1 MSAEVHF
8 TAFLEQQRRS
18 FPALS
23 REHGGRPVAYFDGP
37 AGTQVPQ
44 SVIDAVADCLAH
56 HNANCGAPFD
66 TSLEADAILDA
77 ARRAFADL
85 FGADGPDEVAFGP
98 NMTTLTLALSRALG
112 KTWQPGDEVIVSRLD
127 HDANV
132 TPWVLA
138 ARDAGA
144 VVKHIDVNPQDCT
157 LDLASFEAALSERT
171 KLVAVGYAS
180 NCVGTINPVR
190 EIVRRAQSVGAV
202 TFIDAVHYAPHGL
215 IDVRSLGCDFLV
227 CSAYKFFG
235 PHVGILWGRRTLLE
249 SLQPYKL
256 RPSPDALP
264 GRWMTGTQ
272 NHECI
277 AGAAAAVDYLAGI
290 GGELSSAAT
299 SRRARLQAAFRGIAD
314 YERELG
320 ARLLAGLAEIPGVR
334 IWGITD
340 PARMQERVPTVS
352 LTHDRFSPREI
363 AAALAGCGIYVW
375 PGNHYALPLT
385 EALGLEPN
393 GTLRVGIVHYNTAD
407 EVERLLEE
415 MRKIVG

>member
-1 MSAEVHF
+1 MNAHF
-8 TAFLEQQRRS
+8 ASVLEQQRRL
-18 FPALS
+18 FPALV
-23 REHGGRPVAYFDGP
+23 REQSGRSVAYFDGP

-44 SVIDAVADCLAH
+44 IVIDAVSDCLAN

-66 TSLEADAILDA
+66 TSRETDAILDA

-85 FGADGPDEVAFGP
+85 FGTDDSDEVAFGP
-98 NMTTLTLALSRALG
+98 NMTTLTLALSRAMG
-112 KTWQPGDEVIVSRLD
+112 ATWQPGDEVIVSRLD

-157 LDLASFEAALSERT
+157 LDLASFEAALTERT
-171 KLVAVGYAS
+171 RLVAVGYAS
-180 NCVGTINPVR
+180 NCVGTINPVQ
-190 EIVRRAQSVGAV
+190 EIVRRAQSVGAA

-215 IDVRSLGCDFLV
+215 IDVQSLGCDFLI

-235 PHVGILWGRRTLLE
+235 PHVGVLWGRRDRLE

-290 GGELSSAAT
+290 GGELSSEAT
-299 SRRARLQAAFRGIAD
+299 SRRARLQAAFSGIAE

-320 ARLLAGLAEIPGVR
+320 ARLLAGLAEIPRVR

-340 PARMQERVPTVS
+340 PAGLQERVPTVS
-352 LTHDRFSPREI
+352 FTHDRLTPRAI
-363 AAALAGCGIYVW
+363 ASALAARGIYVW

-385 EALGLEPN
+385 ERLGLEPD
-393 GTLRVGIVHYNTAD
+393 GTLRIGIVHYNTAD

-415 MRKIVG
+415 IRKIVG

>member
-1 MSAEVHF
+1 MNLVSPEAIVR
-8 TAFLEQQRRS
+8 QRPQ
-18 FPALS
+18 FPALC
-23 REHGGRPVAYFDGP
+23 RLQNGRPVAYFDGP

-44 SVIDAVADCLAH
+44 CVIDAVADCLAH

-66 TSLEADAILDA
+66 TSRETDEILDA
-77 ARRAFADL
+77 ARQAFADF
-85 FGADGPDEVAFGP
+85 FGTDNPDEVAFGP
-98 NMTTLTLALSRALG
+98 NMTTLTLAVSRALG

-144 VVKHIDVNPQDCT
+144 VVQHIDVHPQDCT
-157 LDLASFEAALSERT
+157 LDMGSFEAALSERT
-171 KLVAVGYAS
+171 RLVAVGYAS
-180 NCVGTINPVR
+180 NCVGSINPVR
-190 EIVRRAQSVGAV
+190 EIVRRARSAGAV

-235 PHVGILWGRRTLLE
+235 PHVGILWGRRERLE

-290 GGELSSAAT
+290 GDGLDSAAT
-299 SRRARLQAAFRGIAD
+299 SRRARLQAAFGGITD

-340 PARMQERVPTVS
+340 PARLHERVPTVS
-352 LTHDRFSPREI
+352 FTHDRLTPREM
-363 AAALAGCGIYVW
+363 AAALAERGIYVW

-385 EALGLEPN
+385 ETLGLEPD

-407 EVERLLEE
+407 EVERLLAEI
-415 MRKIVG
+415 RGIVG